1 LQGQTVKLLG
11 DGNVFPDQVVSAL
24 GSVTLSEG
32 VSKLVAGL
40 GFTGQIKTL
49 YLDVGE
55 PTIQGK
61 RKKIAAT
68 TLRVHQTRGLKWGT
82 SFDASILV
90 EFKMRNDQ
98 PMGQPIELETGDQ
111 RLVMDPLW
119 QEPGVGI
126 CIQQDYPLPATVLG
140 IIPEIVVGDTK

>member
-1 LQGQTVKLLG
+1 LVANREGDDVLWPAAFAGPDGESLLG

-61 RKKIAAT
+61 RKKIAAMSV
-68 TLRVHQTRGLKWGT
+68 RVHQTRGLKMGT
-82 SFDASILV
+82 DFD
-90 EFKMRNDQ
+90 
-98 PMGQPIELETGDQ
+98 
-111 RLVMDPLW
+111 
-119 QEPGVGI
+119 
-126 CIQQDYPLPATVLG
+126 C
-140 IIPEIVVGDTK
+140 